1 MSSQGVVE
9 RATSEISK
17 RINNLTLGKNKSNTK
32 HNNTNNN
39 NNQTNLK
46 TSVMERVTNV
56 FCGSGHIPSSHN
68 LTTQEKNTTNKSSYR
83 SKSANNVT
91 SITPSLLKRK
101 IPNPSSALIGFNR
114 NNNLTSMTNISDLL
128 LDEAFLA
135 KFFFYFSPLERSVLA
150 QVCFKWKE
158 VLYKN
163 PKYWTGL
170 IPVIRSKE
178 LRSVHI
184 NDMNKLYSSIVRR
197 NFQCISLLSAT
208 DEDVVSFVNA
218 FPLASKHIRSLS
230 LSCSSV
236 TDRGLE
242 TLMDHLQVR
251 HEHLFYF
258 VQIFNLFW
266 FVQGC
271 LYNDYDIFVGS
282 KTSLYSYMK
291 SDPIVLLENIQSVQ
305 ASKYG
310 MTAIEYDFDNYCNF

>member
-17 RINNLTLGKNKSNTK
+17 RINNLTLGKNKANAK
-32 HNNTNNN
+32 HNSNNNNNNN

-56 FCGSGHIPSSHN
+56 FCGSGHIPSSHQN
-68 LTTQEKNTTNKSSYR
+68 LTQDKNPTTKASYR
-83 SKSANNVT
+83 SKSANNVVT
-91 SITPSLLKRK
+91 SSITPALLKRK
-101 IPNPSSALIGFNR
+101 IPNQSSALIGYNR
-114 NNNLTSMTNISDLL
+114 NNNVHHITNISDLL

-135 KFFFYFSPLERSVLA
+135 KFFFYFSSLERTALA

-170 IPVIRSKE
+170 IPVIRTKE

-218 FPLASKHIRSLS
+218 FPLASKHVRSLN

-251 HEHLFYF
+251 LN
-258 VQIFNLFW
+258 V
-266 FVQGC
+266 
-271 LYNDYDIFVGS
+271 
-282 KTSLYSYMK
+282 SLL
-291 SDPIVLLENIQSVQ
+291 PILLN
-305 ASKYG
+305 
-310 MTAIEYDFDNYCNF
+310 

>member
-32 HNNTNNN
+32 HNNTNNNN

-128 LDEAFLA
+128 LDEAFLGKKSWIFQETFLG

-242 TLMDHLQVR
+242 TLMDHLQ
-251 HEHLFYF
+251 
-258 VQIFNLFW
+258 
-266 FVQGC
+266 
-271 LYNDYDIFVGS
+271 S
-282 KTSLYSYMK
+282 
-291 SDPIVLLENIQSVQ
+291 IQSVQ

-310 MTAIEYDFDNYCNF
+310 MTAIDYDFDNVLLHASDLDGEIVMHKRVNNTITL

>member
-266 FVQGC
+266 FVQGKGFTCFLLGLSWALC
-271 LYNDYDIFVGS
+271 L
-282 KTSLYSYMK
+282 
-291 SDPIVLLENIQSVQ
+291 LLDKGLFYIPPSNSIL
-305 ASKYG
+305 
-310 MTAIEYDFDNYCNF
+310 

>member
-17 RINNLTLGKNKSNTK
+17 RINNLTLGKNKTNAK
-32 HNNTNNN
+32 HNSNNNNNNN
-39 NNQTNLK
+39 NNQNNLK

-56 FCGSGHIPSSHN
+56 FCGSGHIPSTHLNPTSK
-68 LTTQEKNTTNKSSYR
+68 TSCR
-83 SKSANNVT
+83 SKSANNVVT
-91 SITPSLLKRK
+91 SSITPSQLKRK
-101 IPNPSSALIGFNR
+101 IPNQSSALIGYNR
-114 NNNLTSMTNISDLL
+114 NNNNQITSISDLM

-135 KFFFYFSPLERSVLA
+135 KFFFYFSSLERSTFA

-158 VLYKN
+158 VLNKN

-170 IPVIRSKE
+170 IPVIRCKE

-208 DEDVVSFVNA
+208 DEDVIRFINA
-218 FPLASKHIRSLS
+218 FPLASKHIRSLN

-251 HEHLFYF
+251 
-258 VQIFNLFW
+258 
-266 FVQGC
+266 G
-271 LYNDYDIFVGS
+271 
-282 KTSLYSYMK
+282 YSALK
-291 SDPIVLLENIQSVQ
+291 IQ
-305 ASKYG
+305 
-310 MTAIEYDFDNYCNF
+310 

>member
-17 RINNLTLGKNKSNTK
+17 RINNLTLGKNKTSAK

-39 NNQTNLK
+39 NNNNQTNLK
-46 TSVMERVTNV
+46 ASVMERVTNV
-56 FCGSGHIPSSHN
+56 FCGSGHIPSNHASP
-68 LTTQEKNTTNKSSYR
+68 ESKNTTTKTSYR
-83 SKSANNVT
+83 SKSANNVVA
-91 SITPSLLKRK
+91 ITPSLLKRK
-101 IPNPSSALIGFNR
+101 IPNPSSTHIGYNR
-114 NNNLTSMTNISDLL
+114 NNNFTNITNITDLL
-128 LDEAFLA
+128 MDEAFLA
-135 KFFFYFSPLERSVLA
+135 KFFFYFSSLERTTLA

-158 VLYKN
+158 VLNKN

-170 IPVIRSKE
+170 IPVIRCKE

-208 DEDVVSFVNA
+208 DEDVVSFVSA
-218 FPLASKHIRSLS
+218 FPLASKHIRSLN

-251 HEHLFYF
+251 LSIHIVIQHFGYHNFIIIFFMNIYFFIVIHLHRLPTF
-258 VQIFNLFW
+258 LP
-266 FVQGC
+266 C
-271 LYNDYDIFVGS
+271 A
-282 KTSLYSYMK
+282 
-291 SDPIVLLENIQSVQ
+291 NI
-305 ASKYG
+305 
-310 MTAIEYDFDNYCNF
+310 